1 LIEKIRKM
9 KSFTQS
15 AAINAYEEIINE
27 NGPDE
32 TRHMWND
39 SATETIKSTLFCV
52 ALLVYLARATNFV
65 LFLDKVWS
73 KIKKGIVTHHAVL
86 VSGCDSPVRQ
96 RRATLVSVVDT
107 PTHQRTHQQPTLE
120 LVHDVPIIRHSVS
133 SDDGKSSVKETFD
146 CESTYESS
154 AYESFCQEKRAY
166 IKNWKEER
174 IKRQLLEMWHALD
187 ENGQKEWLDKA
198 DALDKL
204 FGLTDASDVY
214 KDIVTPK
221 YPKTEFCKLLTKHA
235 SARAYFESE
244 IAKFRQFYTDHQEPG
259 KPQVTASWQTHQAVY
274 QQQQQSLNTWV
285 AANQDNQTYTNK
297 VLQEWK
303 SSDNVSFRKSLRD
316 AVCDAMTYST
326 IPKTTNEQIWAKTAK
341 EWEASYDAYEHAYDL
356 FCEKVKNTNP
366 QMRVTEDDV
375 NEHLSRMWEVLDDKV
390 ANTTG
395 YAYFRGCNRDS
406 LTKTNPD
413 MSKTDLDT
421 KLTRMWME
429 LSKKEREEWA
439 DSSGVLYQR
448 TRQN

>member
-1 LIEKIRKM
+1 M

-15 AAINAYEEIINE
+15 AINAYEEVINE

-32 TRHMWND
+32 TLHMWNICE
-39 SATETIKSTLFCV
+39 AETIKSTLFYV
-52 ALLVYLARATNFV
+52 ALLVYLAKATNFV
-65 LFLDKVWS
+65 LFLDKVLS
-73 KIKKGIVTHHAVL
+73 KIKKSIVTSNAVL
-86 VSGCDSPVRQ
+86 VSGCDTPVCQ

-107 PTHQRTHQQPTLE
+107 PTHQRVHQQTTLE
-120 LVHDVPIIRHSVS
+120 LVHDAPMSRDSVS

-146 CESTYESS
+146 CESTCDTSCESTSYSS
-154 AYESFCQEKRAY
+154 AYDSFCQEKRAY
-166 IKNWKEER
+166 VKNWKEER
-174 IKRQLLEMWHALD
+174 IKRQLLEMWQALD

-244 IAKFRQFYTDHQEPG
+244 IAKFRQFYTDHKEPG
-259 KPQVTASWQTHQAVY
+259 KPEVTANYHTEKQAY
-274 QQQQQSLNTWV
+274 QQQQQSLSSWTS
-285 AANQDNQTYTNK
+285 ASRDNQTYTNK

-303 SSDNVSFRKSLRD
+303 SSDNVSVRKSLRE

-326 IPKTTNEQIWAKTAK
+326 IPKTTDEQIWAKTAK
-341 EWEASYDAYEHAYDL
+341 EWEASYDAFEHAYDL

-366 QMRVTEDDV
+366 QMKVTEDDV

-395 YAYFRGCNRDS
+395 YAYFRGCNRDG

-429 LSKKEREEWA
+429 LSKKEREDWA
-439 DSSGVLYQR
+439 DSAGVLYQR
-448 TRQN
+448 TRHN

>member
-1 LIEKIRKM
+1 MSR
-9 KSFTQS
+9 
-15 AAINAYEEIINE
+15 
-27 NGPDE
+27 D
-32 TRHMWND
+32 
-39 SATETIKSTLFCV
+39 
-52 ALLVYLARATNFV
+52 
-65 LFLDKVWS
+65 
-73 KIKKGIVTHHAVL
+73 
-86 VSGCDSPVRQ
+86 
-96 RRATLVSVVDT
+96 
-107 PTHQRTHQQPTLE
+107 
-120 LVHDVPIIRHSVS
+120 SVS

-146 CESTYESS
+146 CESTCDTACESTYESS
-154 AYESFCQEKRAY
+154 AYESFCQGKRAY
-166 IKNWKEER
+166 VKNWKEER
-174 IKRQLLEMWHALD
+174 IKRQLLEMWQALD

-214 KDIVTPK
+214 KDTVTPK

-235 SARAYFESE
+235 SARQYFNSE
-244 IAKFRQFYTDHQEPG
+244 MAKFRKFYDDRQPQLTAHPHTDPNTY
-259 KPQVTASWQTHQAVY
+259 K
-274 QQQQQSLNTWV
+274 QQQQSRSEWISATH
-285 AANQDNQTYTNK
+285 DNQTYTNK

-303 SSDNVSFRKSLRD
+303 SSDNVSVRKSLRD

-326 IPKTTNEQIWAKTAK
+326 IPKTTDEQIWAKTAK
-341 EWEASYDAYEHAYDL
+341 EWEASYDAFEHAYDL

-366 QMRVTEDDV
+366 QMKVTEDDV

-406 LTKTNPD
+406 LAKTNPD
-413 MSKTDLDT
+413 TSKTDLDS

-439 DSSGVLYQR
+439 DSAGVLYQR

>member
-1 LIEKIRKM
+1 MSYSNDELHSQMLTLLVKVMDLKKRTE
-9 KSFTQS
+9 FGNQVFAAWS
-15 AAINAYEEIINE
+15 AKDENEMLKVINAMNV
-27 NGPDE
+27 
-32 TRHMWND
+32 H
-39 SATETIKSTLFCV
+39 
-52 ALLVYLARATNFV
+52 
-65 LFLDKVWS
+65 LFLFFLTKEDQKEMD
-73 KIKKGIVTHHAVL
+73 T
-86 VSGCDSPVRQ
+86 PVCQ
-96 RRATLVSVVDT
+96 RPATLVSVVDT
-107 PTHQRTHQQPTLE
+107 PTQQRRQTLDVDTPTQQRRQTLE
-120 LVHDVPIIRHSVS
+120 LVS
-133 SDDGKSSVKETFD
+133 SDDG
-146 CESTYESS
+146 ESTGDSS
-154 AYESFCQEKRAY
+154 AYKSFCQEKRAY

-174 IKRQLLEMWHALD
+174 IKRQLFEMWHALD

-214 KDIVTPK
+214 KDTVTPK

-235 SARAYFESE
+235 SARAYFNAE
-244 IAKFRQFYTDHQEPG
+244 IAKLRKFYEDHQDPS
-259 KPQVTASWQTHQAVY
+259 KPKVTASPTDWQLK
-274 QQQQQSLNTWV
+274 QQQQQSINTWL
-285 AANQDNQTYTNK
+285 AANEDNQTYTNK

-303 SSDNVSFRKSLRD
+303 SSDDVSVRKSLRD
-316 AVCDAMTYST
+316 AVCDAMIYST
-326 IPKTTNEQIWAKTAK
+326 IPKTTGEQIWSKTAK

-406 LTKTNPD
+406 LIKTNPD
-413 MSKTDLDT
+413 MSKTDLDS

-429 LSKKEREEWA
+429 LSKKEREDWA
-439 DSSGVLYQR
+439 DSAGVMTQR

>member
-1 LIEKIRKM
+1 M
-9 KSFTQS
+9 KSFTD
-15 AAINAYEEIINE
+15 INAYEEVIKENE
-27 NGPDE
+27 
-32 TRHMWND
+32 

-65 LFLDKVWS
+65 LFIDKVWG
-73 KIKKGIVTHHAVL
+73 KIKKGIVTRNAILVL
-86 VSGCDSPVRQ
+86 GWDTPVCQ
-96 RRATLVSVVDT
+96 RRATLVSVVDS
-107 PTHQRTHQQPTLE
+107 PTHKRRQTLE

-133 SDDGKSSVKETFD
+133 SDDGNSSVKETFD
-146 CESTYESS
+146 CESTGNTSCASS
-154 AYESFCQEKRAY
+154 AYESFCQEKREY
-166 IKNWKEER
+166 VKNWKEER
-174 IKRQLLEMWHALD
+174 IKRQLFEMWHALD

-214 KDIVTPK
+214 KDTVTPK

-235 SARAYFESE
+235 SARAYFDSE
-244 IAKFRQFYTDHQEPG
+244 MCKFRQFYTDHKEPG
-259 KPQVTASWQTHQAVY
+259 KPPPVTANYHTENQAY
-274 QQQQQSLNTWV
+274 TQQQQSLSSWTN
-285 AANQDNQTYTNK
+285 ANRDNQTYTNK

-303 SSDNVSFRKSLRD
+303 SSDNVSVRKSLRD

-326 IPKTTNEQIWAKTAK
+326 IPKTTDEQIWAKTAK
-341 EWEASYDAYEHAYDL
+341 EWEASYDAFEHAYDL

-366 QMRVTEDDV
+366 QMQVTEDDV

-406 LTKTNPD
+406 LAKTNPD
-413 MSKTDLDT
+413 ISKTDLES

-439 DSSGVLYQR
+439 DSAGVLYQR